1 MKYIS
6 GLILMLWAQQ
16 VCAQM
21 ALVQDKDGY
30 TNIRKNAGV
39 SQTVIGKVLD
49 GDIVYLL
56 EPEGE
61 WYNID
66 YYHEGE
72 ISGGF
77 IHRSR
82 VKVIDAF
89 EQITVKE
96 QTDNRAVFQKDS
108 IRVMLTAKPFVLK
121 DNTVQYTTH
130 DNVRY
135 VDKIN
140 HQPYYGSDGGLP
152 TRQYGSLQ
160 VQYGNRNIPVPDS
173 AIRGLY
179 NPNIRMTTVNY
190 DRKNDRLYITA
201 TNSDGA
207 GSYELLWL
215 FEHGM
220 YTRRVIYFGL

>member
-16 VCAQM
+16 ACAQM

-30 TNIRKNAGV
+30 TNIRKNAGI

-49 GDIVYLL
+49 GDIVFLL

-66 YYHEGE
+66 YYHKGE

-82 VKVIDAF
+82 VKTIDTF
-89 EQITVKE
+89 EKIPAKE

-108 IRVMLTAKPFVLK
+108 IKVMLTAKPFVLK
-121 DNTVQYTTH
+121 DNTVQYATQ

-152 TRQYGSLQ
+152 TRQYGSL
-160 VQYGNRNIPVPDS
+160 VIQYGKRNIPVPDS
-173 AIRGLY
+173 VIRGLY
-179 NPNIRMTTVNY
+179 QPNMELTAVNY

-201 TNSDGA
+201 DNSDGA
-207 GSYELLWL
+207 GHYSLLWL
-215 FEHGM
+215 FEHGI
-220 YTRRVIYFGL
+220 YVRRVLFFGF